1 MPFKL
6 NISEKGKSY
15 KVESSSESF
24 IGKKIGEKILGKDLD
39 VAELSEF
46 EFEIT
51 GASDKS
57 GFPAIKNVE
66 GVGLKRKLLT
76 YGKGMKK
83 RSKREGKKKRAEFKP
98 DGLRLRK
105 TVHGNTLTE
114 EIIQINLK
122 VTKEGSKPL
131 AEIYKKEEKPAEEK
145 PVA

>member
-24 IGKKIGEKILGKDLD
+24 IGKKIGEKIFGKDLD
-39 VAELSEF
+39 IAELSDF

-66 GVGLKRKLLT
+66 GVGLKRRLLT

-83 RSKREGKKKRAEFKP
+83 RSKKEGKKKRAEFKP

-114 EIIQINLK
+114 DIIQINLK
-122 VTKEGSKPL
+122 VIKEGSKPL
-131 AEIYKKEEKPAEEK
+131 AETYKKEEKPAEEK
-145 PVA
+145 PAA

>member
-6 NISEKGKSY
+6 NMSEKGKSY

-24 IGKKIGEKILGKDLD
+24 IGKKIGEKIFGKDLD
-39 VAELSEF
+39 VAELNEF

-66 GVGLKRKLLT
+66 GVGLKRRLLT

-83 RSKREGKKKRAEFKP
+83 RSKKEGKKKRAEFKP

-114 EIIQINLK
+114 DIIQINLK

-145 PVA
+145 PTA